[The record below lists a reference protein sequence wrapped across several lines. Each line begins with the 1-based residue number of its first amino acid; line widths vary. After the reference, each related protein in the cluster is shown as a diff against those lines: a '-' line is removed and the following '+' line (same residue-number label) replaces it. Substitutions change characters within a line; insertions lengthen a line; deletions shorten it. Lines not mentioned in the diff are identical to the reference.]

1 LSKARIRA
9 RIKRDLPLEYAA
21 ERISAHGGLELFRR
35 YLVQID
41 FAGRVRRA
49 LRGVGLDTDYGVV
62 SLLLCVIGLLVV
74 GGWRIS
80 HLAFVGRDPI
90 LLRFCGLQ
98 RMPADRTVAR
108 WLERFGSQALYA
120 LGELIRELV
129 YEQIARARLP
139 RLTLDIDG
147 TVLRTGSRV
156 EGAARGFNPH
166 HPKDPSYYPLTAHVA
181 PLGQILRV
189 WNRPGNVHDS
199 HNADGFLRGIVR
211 ELRERF
217 GCRIPLELRMDG
229 AFFHP
234 AVLAFLDE
242 ERVEYAIKVPLWKW
256 LGLRQEIRH
265 QRLWRRVTEE
275 IDGFERLRWLEP
287 WQRWERIAIY
297 RKRVSHETRKNF
309 QLDLFS
315 PDDGHFEYSAIATNK
330 TLDLPALWHF
340 AAGRG
345 GHEKTLAEL
354 KDQLGFATIPSHDF
368 HANSAWQLLS
378 VLALN
383 LVRSFQLAT
392 GAARRPRTWKRTF
405 DYVFRSLRTLRF
417 ELIDQPVRIVRPGG
431 RTALRFAVSP
441 AAQRRL
447 RDVDRR
453 LTRAA

>member
-1 LSKARIRA
+1 
-9 RIKRDLPLEYAA
+9 
-21 ERISAHGGLELFRR
+21 
-35 YLVQID
+35 
-41 FAGRVRRA
+41 
-49 LRGVGLDTDYGVV
+49 
-62 SLLLCVIGLLVV
+62 
-74 GGWRIS
+74 
-80 HLAFVGRDPI
+80 
-90 LLRFCGLQ
+90 
-98 RMPADRTVAR
+98 
-108 WLERFGSQALYA
+108 
-120 LGELIRELV
+120 
-129 YEQIARARLP
+129 
-139 RLTLDIDG
+139 
-147 TVLRTGSRV
+147 
-156 EGAARGFNPH
+156 
-166 HPKDPSYYPLTAHVA
+166 
-181 PLGQILRV
+181 
-189 WNRPGNVHDS
+189 
-199 HNADGFLRGIVR
+199 
-211 ELRERF
+211 
-217 GCRIPLELRMDG
+217 
-229 AFFHP
+229 
-234 AVLAFLDE
+234 
-242 ERVEYAIKVPLWKW
+242 VEYAIKVPLWKW

-275 IDGFERLRWLEP
+275 IDGFERLRWLGP

-297 RKRVSHETRKNF
+297 RKRVGHETRKNF

-405 DYVFRSLRTLRF
+405 GYVFRSLRTLRF